1 MEFYLVVVPLE
12 ELQEAGLGA
21 SGPLDPTETQVVTG
35 SLQVAHV
42 HGQVLQPQ
50 TCSLTHCGQLGRPAE
65 EEQRGNLDISV
76 KKGAARQTDK
86 DM

>member
-1 MEFYLVVVPLE
+1 MLPLK

-21 SGPLDPTETQVVTG
+21 SGPLDPPETQVVAG

-50 TCSLTHCGQLGRPAE
+50 TRSLSHRGQLG
-65 EEQRGNLDISV
+65 GSV
-76 KKGAARQTDK
+76 GGAGAAREGKTRK
-86 DM
+86 HCVFFIRN